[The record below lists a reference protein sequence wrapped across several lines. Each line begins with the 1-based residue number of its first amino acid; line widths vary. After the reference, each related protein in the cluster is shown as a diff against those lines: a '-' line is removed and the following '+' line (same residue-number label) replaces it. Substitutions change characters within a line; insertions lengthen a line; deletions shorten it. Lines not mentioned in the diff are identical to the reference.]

1 MPSVQPSS
9 DTPPEP
15 ERNAL
20 KRYGP
25 LAAILVVIALVAG
38 ASIVMSGDDDEGGDE
53 ETDDGSDVAAESYPE
68 GVVTW
73 NMAQDD
79 PSLAAEFP
87 DTCDQETGKVAIP
100 FFFAPECTAI
110 AEPTPGSP
118 VDGITEDTIKV
129 VLWVPNENDV
139 IFSFIKQALGFD
151 DTIEEWKETQLGLV
165 EIFQSYYNTYGR
177 QVEVEFI
184 EASGSMTDSVAARA
198 DAVKAAA
205 MKPAAVLGGPLLANV
220 WTQELHNQGIIC
232 VACPGIEDPAP
243 TSFGLVASEKQLN
256 THSLNY
262 VTTKLQDKP
271 VEFAGDE
278 LNGEDRVFAQMT
290 LAQNENTRE
299 NAELLKGDL
308 EEAGVDVVKDYAFEL
323 NLGGAA
329 EFATSAVTEMKEA
342 GVTTVLT
349 RSDPITMGDISREA
363 TKQDWFPEWVMLA
376 PQLLDTNAGAGLVDP
391 EQWRHAFG
399 ISYLPPASEPKL
411 NPAYKLYEWY
421 HGEPPP
427 ADGSLLLTYP
437 QIALFFTGLHLAG
450 PDPTQEN
457 TRQAAFAFPPTP
469 RARTQPSVN
478 YGTELWDGDVDYQGI
493 DDLVELWYDPDVEIV
508 DEFGNPRT
516 GAYQYV
522 DGARRYYA
530 DEWPEELKVFDP
542 AGAITRITEP
552 PPEEAVPDYPSPA
565 GGGG

>member
-15 ERNAL
+15 ERSPL
-20 KRYGP
+20 RRYGP

-38 ASIVMSGDDDEGGDE
+38 ASVVMSSDDEKGDQTGNQADDGGDVE
-53 ETDDGSDVAAESYPE
+53 GYPE

-73 NMAQDD
+73 SMAQDD
-79 PSLAAEFP
+79 PSLDAQFP
-87 DTCDQETGKVAIP
+87 DTCDTETGKVAIP

-110 AEPTPGSP
+110 VPATPGEPTP
-118 VDGITEDTIKV
+118 GITEDTIKIV
-129 VLWVPNENDV
+129 IWLPNEDDV

-151 DTIEEWKETQLGLV
+151 DTIEETRETQLGFV
-165 EIFQSYYNTYGR
+165 EIFQKYYNTYGR
-177 QVEVEFI
+177 KVDVEFVQ
-184 EASGSMTDSVAARA
+184 ASGAMTDSVAARA
-198 DAVKAAA
+198 DAVKAASL
-205 MKPAAVLGGPLLANV
+205 KPAAVLGGPLLANV
-220 WTQELHNQGIIC
+220 WTQELHNQGIVC

-256 THSLNY
+256 THALNY
-262 VTTKLQDKP
+262 VTTKLEGGKA
-271 VEFAGDE
+271 EFAGDD
-278 LNGEDRVFAQMT
+278 LKDQDRVFGQLT
-290 LAQNENTRE
+290 LAQNENTRD
-299 NAELLKGDL
+299 NAALLRDDL
-308 EEAGVDVVKDYAFEL
+308 EAEGVDIAKDYTFEL

-329 EFATSAVTEMKEA
+329 EFATSAVTEMKDA

-349 RSDPITMGDISREA
+349 RSDPITMGDITREA
-363 TKQDWFPEWVMLA
+363 TKQNWFPEWVMLT

-391 EQWRHAFG
+391 EQWQHAFG

-421 HGEPPP
+421 FGKPPP
-427 ADGSLLLTYP
+427 AEGSLLLTYP
-437 QIALFFTGLHLAG
+437 QIALFFTGVHLAG
-450 PDPTQEN
+450 PNPTQEN

-478 YGTELWDGDVDYQGI
+478 YGTELWDHKPDYQGI
-493 DDLVELWYDPDVEIV
+493 DDLVELWYDPDATIT
-508 DEFGNPRT
+508 DEFGHERV

-522 DGARRYYA
+522 DGAKRYYA
-530 DEWPEELKVFDP
+530 DEWSDELKVFDP
-542 AGAITRITEP
+542 EGAITKITEP

-565 GGGG
+565 GGSG